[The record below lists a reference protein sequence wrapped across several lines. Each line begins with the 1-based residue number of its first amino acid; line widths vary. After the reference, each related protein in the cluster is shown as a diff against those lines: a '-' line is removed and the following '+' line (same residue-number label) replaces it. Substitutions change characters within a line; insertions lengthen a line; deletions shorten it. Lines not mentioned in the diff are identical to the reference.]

1 MQTCLMLRDP
11 NFGGKAG
18 KLELGKLYLDIT
30 DTISLQDSRIDVNL
44 VELK

>member
-1 MQTCLMLRDP
+1 MILIL
-11 NFGGKAG
+11 AV
-18 KLELGKLYLDIT
+18 KLEKLSKLYLDIT

>member
-1 MQTCLMLRDP
+1 MILIL
-11 NFGGKAG
+11 AV
-18 KLELGKLYLDIT
+18 KLEKLGKLYLDIT